1 MEEYISEVKL
11 KQVEISNYKKRLAE
25 TEAKYRQQQNMFETV
40 RAERNAC
47 GKSLT
52 EAHDEIQELKNKLKV
67 LSHQIEQLKED
78 IVTKESQLIKEEFS
92 KPPSSLLT
100 TVWYAFQQHL
110 TCDNVLIEFW
120 RFSVVQL
127 ASFFGIGPMFG

>member
-25 TEAKYRQQQNMFETV
+25 AEAKYRQQQNMFETV

-92 KPPSSLLT
+92 KPSSSFLT
-100 TVWYAFQQHL
+100 AV
-110 TCDNVLIEFW
+110 
-120 RFSVVQL
+120 
-127 ASFFGIGPMFG
+127 